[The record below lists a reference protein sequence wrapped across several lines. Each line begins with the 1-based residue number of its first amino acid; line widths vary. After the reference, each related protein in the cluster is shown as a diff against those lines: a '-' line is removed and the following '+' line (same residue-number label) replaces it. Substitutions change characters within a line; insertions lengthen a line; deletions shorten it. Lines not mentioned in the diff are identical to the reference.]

1 MKKSNRRQP
10 PRSTRSSGTR
20 SSKTSERQRART
32 KLDRQLTSIVDGKG
46 RESAENL
53 INTELRN
60 VIDDI
65 AEIIAKAVRKNPE
78 NPMAELGLDKASV
91 RKLQKILRE
100 LYGYFEAIS
109 PGQKSAKKSAMRRV
123 KAGPASI
130 NRIDACYLAN
140 AVRYWDGVSSR
151 LATLTNA
158 VVDGIRKNSRWMEP
172 PSAVPSSGQRK
183 YVPSIGRN
191 KAGSHIREQAKV
203 LNGKSLRDKVLNVVE
218 SRLEEWTS
226 PGAGTAGAAG
236 SFAKT
241 AGENAIRITNAMH
254 SSLRNTIDVALDALK
269 TNPVITSNELHN
281 VVYRQMFGTFGQPR
295 AYTKVASRALVSST
309 LNNAIVEET
318 QNLVDFGALDKTDFF
333 LNRPGF
339 VYKAVMD
346 LRTSDICRTL
356 NGMIIPLSD
365 KARLYRYMPPQH
377 PNCRSILIPNVR

>member
-1 MKKSNRRQP
+1 MKNKKSSRA
-10 PRSTRSSGTR
+10 SGAR
-20 SSKTSERQRART
+20 PSGARNRT

-91 RKLQKILRE
+91 RKLQKILKE

-109 PGQKSAKKSAMRRV
+109 PGQKAAKRSAMRRV

-158 VVDGIRKNSRWMEP
+158 VVDGIRKNSRWDETAG
-172 PSAVPSSGQRK
+172 SAVPSSGQRK
-183 YVPSIGRN
+183 YVPAIKQN

-203 LNGKSLRDKVLNVVE
+203 LNGKSLRNKVLNVVE
-218 SRLEEWTS
+218 SRLEEWTT
-226 PGAGTAGAAG
+226 PGTGT
-236 SFAKT
+236 FAKT

-318 QNLVDFGALDKTDFF
+318 QNDF
-333 LNRPGF
+333 
-339 VYKAVMD
+339 
-346 LRTSDICRTL
+346 TL
-356 NGMIIPLSD
+356 EGES
-365 KARLYRYMPPQH
+365 
-377 PNCRSILIPNVR
+377 

>member
-1 MKKSNRRQP
+1 MKKKK
-10 PRSTRSSGTR
+10 STRAFGARSSGAR
-20 SSKTSERQRART
+20 NRT

-109 PGQKSAKKSAMRRV
+109 PGQKAAKRSAMRRV

-140 AVRYWDGVSSR
+140 AVRYWDGVSSG

-158 VVDGIRKNSRWMEP
+158 IVDGIRKNSRWDEAAG
-172 PSAVPSSGQRK
+172 SAVPSSGQRK

-191 KAGSHIREQAKV
+191 KVGSHIREQAKV

-218 SRLEEWTS
+218 SRLEEWTA
-226 PGAGTAGAAG
+226 PGTGSAG
-236 SFAKT
+236 FAKT

-356 NGMIIPLSD
+356 NGMIIPLND

-377 PNCRSILIPNVR
+377 PNCRSILIPNVRG

>member
-1 MKKSNRRQP
+1 MKKKK
-10 PRSTRSSGTR
+10 STRASGARPSGARNR
-20 SSKTSERQRART
+20 S

-91 RKLQKILRE
+91 RKLQKILKE

-109 PGQKSAKKSAMRRV
+109 PGQKAAKRSAMRRV

-158 VVDGIRKNSRWMEP
+158 VVDGIRKNSRWDETAG
-172 PSAVPSSGQRK
+172 SAIPSSGQRK
-183 YVPSIGRN
+183 YVPSVGRN

-226 PGAGTAGAAG
+226 PGTGT
-236 SFAKT
+236 FAKT

-377 PNCRSILIPNVR
+377 PNCRSILIPNVRG

>member
-1 MKKSNRRQP
+1 MKKSNRT
-10 PRSTRSSGTR
+10 PRASGARSSGNRT
-20 SSKTSERQRART
+20 KTSERQRART

-53 INTELRN
+53 VNTELRN

-109 PGQKSAKKSAMRRV
+109 PGQKATKRSAMRRV

-158 VVDGIRKNSRWMEP
+158 VVDGIRKNSRWDEAAG
-172 PSAVPSSGQRK
+172 SAVPSSTQRK
-183 YVPSIGRN
+183 YVPPVGRN
-191 KAGSHIREQAKV
+191 KVGSHIREQAKV
-203 LNGKSLRDKVLNVVE
+203 LNGRSLRDKVLNVVE
-218 SRLEEWTS
+218 SRLEEWTA
-226 PGAGTAGAAG
+226 PGTGTAG

-254 SSLRNTIDVALDALK
+254 NSLRNTIDVALDALK

>member
-1 MKKSNRRQP
+1 MKKSNRPQ
-10 PRSTRSSGTR
+10 SGNRT
-20 SSKTSERQRART
+20 KTSEAAGRARGRT

-151 LATLTNA
+151 LTTLTNA
-158 VVDGIRKNSRWMEP
+158 VVDGIRKNSRWTEP
-172 PSAVPSSGQRK
+172 PSAVPSSTQRK
-183 YVPSIGRN
+183 YVPAIKRN

-218 SRLEEWTS
+218 SRLEEWTA
-226 PGAGTAGAAG
+226 PGAGTGAAG

-346 LRTSDICRTL
+346 LRTSDICRML

-377 PNCRSILIPNVR
+377 PNCRSILIPNVRG

>member
-1 MKKSNRRQP
+1 MKKKKSPRASGARQGNR
-10 PRSTRSSGTR
+10 TGN
-20 SSKTSERQRART
+20 RT

-109 PGQKSAKKSAMRRV
+109 PGQKAAKRSAMRRV

-151 LATLTNA
+151 LTTLTNA
-158 VVDGIRKNSRWMEP
+158 VVDGIRKNSRWDE
-172 PSAVPSSGQRK
+172 SAGSAIPSSKQRK
-183 YVPSIGRN
+183 YVPAVGRN

-203 LNGKSLRDKVLNVVE
+203 LNGRSLQDKVLNVVE
-218 SRLEEWTS
+218 SRLEEWTA
-226 PGAGTAGAAG
+226 PGAGTGAAG

-377 PNCRSILIPNVR
+377 PNCRSILIPNVRG

>member
-1 MKKSNRRQP
+1 MKKSPTRSSRRQS
-10 PRSTRSSGTR
+10 PRSTKAAG
-20 SSKTSERQRART
+20 RARGRT

-91 RKLQKILRE
+91 KKLQKILKE

-109 PGQKSAKKSAMRRV
+109 PGQKAAKGSAMRRV
-123 KAGPASI
+123 KSGPASI
-130 NRIDACYLAN
+130 NRVDACYLAN

-158 VVDGIRKNSRWMEP
+158 VVDGIRKNSRWDEASG
-172 PSAVPSSGQRK
+172 SAIPSSTQRK
-183 YVPSIGRN
+183 YVPPVGRN

-203 LNGKSLRDKVLNVVE
+203 LNGKSLQDKVLNVVE
-218 SRLEEWTS
+218 SRLEEWT
-226 PGAGTAGAAG
+226 GTGAAG

>member
-1 MKKSNRRQP
+1 MKKKK
-10 PRSTRSSGTR
+10 STRASGAR
-20 SSKTSERQRART
+20 NRT

-109 PGQKSAKKSAMRRV
+109 PGQKAAKRSAMRRV

-158 VVDGIRKNSRWMEP
+158 VVDGIRKNSRWDERLETP
-172 PSAVPSSGQRK
+172 HGSAIPSSGQRK
-183 YVPSIGRN
+183 YAPAIKQN

-226 PGAGTAGAAG
+226 PGAAG
-236 SFAKT
+236 SAGFAKT

-356 NGMIIPLSD
+356 NGMIIPLND